1 MKMTNIE
8 TEKKVIKILIAD
20 DHSVVRRGIK
30 QILSEEKDME
40 VLGEA
45 SNAGE
50 IMDLLFAHEWDL
62 LILDITMPGKNG
74 LDTLIEIKQRKPNL
88 NVLILSM
95 HPDEEIAIRALKT
108 GASGYLSKES
118 VPEELIKAI
127 RAVCRGGRYLS
138 ESITES
144 IAYSSIDKEVYK
156 SAHELLSERE
166 FQVMCLIASG
176 NSLTQIADELLL
188 SIKTVSTYRSRILE
202 KLNLRSNVELSHYAI
217 KHKIIPH
224 P

>member
-1 MKMTNIE
+1 M
-8 TEKKVIKILIAD
+8 IKILIAD
-20 DHSVVRRGIK
+20 DHSVVIRGIK

-45 SNAGE
+45 SNSDE
-50 IMDLLFAHEWDL
+50 VMKLLFEHDWDL
-62 LILDITMPGKNG
+62 LILDITMPGKSG
-74 LDTLIEIKQRKPNL
+74 LDALIEIKQRKPDL
-88 NVLILSM
+88 KVLILSM

-108 GASGYLSKES
+108 GASGYLNKES
-118 VPEELIKAI
+118 VPEELIRAI
-127 RAVCRGGRYLS
+127 RKVCSGGRYLS
-138 ESITES
+138 ESIAES
-144 IAYSSIDKEVYK
+144 IAYSSIDKDVYR
-156 SAHELLSERE
+156 SAHEVLSERE

-176 NSLTQIADELLL
+176 NSLTQIANELLL
-188 SIKTVSTYRSRILE
+188 SIKTVSTYRARIFE

>member
-144 IAYSSIDKEVYK
+144 IAYSSIEKEVYK